1 MGKEKYSVI
10 IPLEVKPQPLDKEIS
25 AAYILAEFFQTDVR
39 FIPRENQKTPDYLI
53 NGVKWELKSPT
64 GKGKYNIQHCLQDAL
79 LQSSYIV
86 IDARSSKQHMEK
98 IRHELQHQMNLTRK
112 IDRLLLITKTGR
124 VVEIIRAK

>member
-25 AAYILAEFFQTDVR
+25 AAYILADYFQIDIR
-39 FIPRENQKTPDYLI
+39 FIPRDNQKTPDYLI
-53 NGVKWELKSPT
+53 NGVKWELKSPK
-64 GKGKYNIQHCLQDAL
+64 GKGKYNIQHSLQDAL

-98 IRHELQHQMNLTRK
+98 IRHELQHQMNLTKK
-112 IDRLLLITKTGR
+112 IDRLLLITKAGK
-124 VVEIIRAK
+124 VIEIIRGK